1 MKLRNLILCTVA
13 AAIGA
18 VPALAANPKVIAHR
32 GYWKTDGSAQNSIRA
47 LVKADSVGCF
57 ASEFDVW
64 MSKDGEIM
72 VNHDP
77 SFNGVVLET
86 SWARDIHKQ
95 KLANGEKLPYLK
107 DYLAEAQKHPNLRL
121 VLELKHHD
129 SNANEREAIRRIL
142 AMVKEYNLEDRTD
155 YITFSKYGFQNLIK
169 GAPENAEVYYLSGD
183 YTPQQVKFLG
193 GDGID
198 YSIKVLR
205 KHPEWIKECQNLG
218 MKVNVWTVDKP
229 EDMQWCIEQ
238 GVDFI
243 TTNQPEELQ
252 KMLGKKK

>member
-1 MKLRNLILCTVA
+1 MNLKSILFSAVA
-13 AAIGA
+13 MAVAFAPAFAAT
-18 VPALAANPKVIAHR
+18 PKVIAHR

-47 LVKADSVGCF
+47 LVKADSVGCY

-86 SWARDIHKQ
+86 SWAKKIHDQ
-95 KLANGEKLPYLK
+95 KLANGENIPYLK
-107 DYLAEAQKHPNLRL
+107 DYLAEAQKHPNMRL

-129 SNANEREAIRRIL
+129 SNENEREAIRRIL
-142 AMVKEYNLEDRTD
+142 KLVKKYGLEDRVD
-155 YITFSKYGFQNLIK
+155 YITFSKYGFDNFIK
-169 GAPENAEVYYLSGD
+169 QAPKGTEVYYLSGD
-183 YTPQQVKFLG
+183 YIPEQVKFKG
-193 GDGID
+193 GAGID

-205 KHPEWIKECQNLG
+205 KHPEWIKECQNKG

-229 EDMQWCIEQ
+229 EDMKWCIEQ

-243 TTNQPEELQ
+243 TTNQPEQLMQMLQ
-252 KMLGKKK
+252 GK